1 MRWLSQQAKTSLG
14 SQRNEQIQNL
24 KKDVTTVANGD
35 TRRNTV
41 EKQSEEKSE
50 QHTNS

>member
-1 MRWLSQQAKTSLG
+1 MTWLSQQAKILLG

-24 KKDVTTVANGD
+24 KEDVNTVANGD

-41 EKQSEEKSE
+41 E
-50 QHTNS
+50 NG